1 MGHRITTQ
9 SRGKGGPTYRA
20 PSHRY
25 KAELKHIG
33 DDTKRIAGNIID
45 IEHDPARNA
54 PIAHVKLEDGTK
66 VYMLVTEGLGIG
78 ETVVWAAAGEVKNG
92 NTLTLQNIPTGTYI
106 CNIESRPNDGGKFV
120 RSSGVQAVVVDKI
133 EDRVGVRMP
142 SGETKWFN
150 GRCRATIGIVAGGGR
165 VEKPFV
171 KAGNKYHKMHNTA
184 SNWPRVRGVAMNVI
198 DHPFGGGGHQHAG
211 RPKTIARGTSP
222 GRTVGHVAARRTGK
236 SRK

>member
-9 SRGKGGPTYRA
+9 ARGKGGPTYRA

-33 DDTKRIAGNIID
+33 DDTQKITGTVVD

-54 PIAHVKLEDGTK
+54 PIALVKLETGEK

-78 ETVVWAAAGEVKNG
+78 ESVLWGSAGEVKNG

-106 CNIESRPNDGGKFV
+106 CNIEARPNDGGKFV
-120 RSSGVQAVVVDKI
+120 RSSGVQAVVVDKS
-133 EDRVGVRMP
+133 EDRVGIRMP
-142 SGETKWFN
+142 SGKTKWFN
-150 GRCRATIGIVAGGGR
+150 ARCRATVGIVAGGGR

-171 KAGNKYHKMHNTA
+171 KAGNKFHKMKNSA

-211 RPKTIARGTSP
+211 RPKTVARGTSP
-222 GRTVGHVAARRTGK
+222 GRTVGHVAARKTGRGK
-236 SRK
+236 K

>member
-1 MGHRITTQ
+1 MGHRLTTQ
-9 SRGKGGPTYRA
+9 ARGRGGPTYRA

-33 DDTKRIAGNIID
+33 DDTKKVTGTIID

-54 PIAHVKLEDGTK
+54 PIALVRLESGEK
-66 VYMLVTEGLGIG
+66 VYMLVTEGLGVG
-78 ETVVWAAAGEVKNG
+78 DVVFWGAAGEVKNG
-92 NTLTLQNIPTGTYI
+92 NTLTLGNIPTGTFI
-106 CNIESRPNDGGKFV
+106 CNIEARPNDGGKFV
-120 RSSGVQAVVVDKI
+120 RSTGVQAVVVDKT
-133 EDRVGVRMP
+133 EDRVGIRMP
-142 SGETKWFN
+142 SGKTKWFN
-150 GRCRATIGIVAGGGR
+150 ARCRATIGIVAGGGR

-184 SNWPRVRGVAMNVI
+184 ANWPRVRGVAMNVI
-198 DHPFGGGGHQHAG
+198 DHPFGGGGHQHPG

>member
-9 SRGKGGPTYRA
+9 NRGRGGPTYRA

-25 KAELKHIG
+25 KAELKHVG
-33 DDTKRIAGNIID
+33 DGTKTIRGSIID

-54 PIAHVKLEDGTK
+54 PIALVQLEDNSK
-66 VYMLVTEGLGIG
+66 VYMLVTEGIGIG
-78 ETVVWAAAGEVKNG
+78 EVVSWGTDVEVRNG
-92 NTLTLQNIPTGTYI
+92 NTLPLKSIPTGSYI
-106 CNIESRPNDGGKFV
+106 CNIEARPNDGGKFV
-120 RSSGVQAVVVDKI
+120 RSTGVQAVVVDKLD
-133 EDRVGVRMP
+133 DRVGVRMP
-142 SGETKWFN
+142 SGKTKWFN
-150 GRCRATIGIVAGGGR
+150 ARCRATIGIVAGGGR

-171 KAGNKYHKMHNTA
+171 KAGNKSHKMRNTA

-198 DHPFGGGGHQHAG
+198 DHPFGGGGHQHTG

-222 GRTVGHVAARRTGK
+222 GRTVGSVAARQTGK

>member
-9 SRGKGGPTYRA
+9 NRGKGGPTYRA

-25 KAELKHIG
+25 KADLKHIG
-33 DDTKRIAGNIID
+33 DSTTNITGSIID

-54 PIAHVKLEDGTK
+54 PVALVKLDNGTK
-66 VYMLVTEGLGIG
+66 VYMLVTEGIGIG
-78 ETVVWAAAGEVKNG
+78 ENVAWGADVDVKNG
-92 NTLTLQNIPTGTYI
+92 NTLPLQNIPAGSFI

-120 RSSGVQAVVVDKI
+120 RSTGVQAVVVDKI
-133 EDRVGVRMP
+133 GDRVGVRMP
-142 SGETKWFN
+142 SGKTKWFN
-150 GRCRATIGIVAGGGR
+150 ARCRATIGIVAGGGR

-171 KAGNKYHKMHNTA
+171 KAGNKSHKMRNTA

-222 GRTVGHVAARRTGK
+222 GRTVGHVAARKTGK

>member
-33 DDTKRIAGNIID
+33 DDTQKITGTVID

-54 PIAHVKLEDGTK
+54 PIALVKLEDGKK

-78 ETVVWAAAGEVKNG
+78 ESVLWGAAGEIKNG
-92 NTLTLQNIPTGTYI
+92 NTLTLANIPTGTYI
-106 CNIESRPNDGGKFV
+106 CNIEARPNDGGKFV
-120 RSSGVQAVVVDKI
+120 RASGVQAVVVDKI
-133 EDRVGVRMP
+133 GDRVGIRMP
-142 SGETKWFN
+142 SGKTKWFN
-150 GRCRATIGIVAGGGR
+150 ARCRATIGIVAGGGR

-171 KAGNKYHKMHNTA
+171 KAGNKYHKMQNTA

-198 DHPFGGGGHQHAG
+198 DHPFGGGGHQHTG

>member
-9 SRGKGGPTYRA
+9 ARGKGGPTYRA

-33 DDTKRIAGNIID
+33 DDAQKITGTVID

-54 PIAHVKLEDGTK
+54 PIALVKLESGEK

-78 ETVVWAAAGEVKNG
+78 ESVLWGSAGEVKNG

-106 CNIESRPNDGGKFV
+106 CNIEARPNDGGKFV
-120 RSSGVQAVVVDKI
+120 RSSGVQAVVVDKS
-133 EDRVGVRMP
+133 EDRVGIRMP
-142 SGETKWFN
+142 SGKTKWFN
-150 GRCRATIGIVAGGGR
+150 ARCRATVGIVAGGGR

-171 KAGNKYHKMHNTA
+171 KAGNKYHKMQNTA

-198 DHPFGGGGHQHAG
+198 DHPFGGGGHQHTG
-211 RPKTIARGTSP
+211 RPKTVARGTSP

>member
-33 DDTKRIAGNIID
+33 DDTQKITGTVID

-54 PIAHVKLEDGTK
+54 PIALVKLETGEK

-78 ETVVWAAAGEVKNG
+78 EPVLWGSAGEVKNG
-92 NTLTLQNIPTGTYI
+92 NTLTLANIPTGTYI
-106 CNIESRPNDGGKFV
+106 CNIEARPNDGGKFV
-120 RSSGVQAVVVDKI
+120 RASGVQAVVVDKS
-133 EDRVGVRMP
+133 EDRVGIRMP
-142 SGETKWFN
+142 SGKTKWFN
-150 GRCRATIGIVAGGGR
+150 ARCRATIGIVAGGGR

-171 KAGNKYHKMHNTA
+171 KAGNKYHKMQNTA

-198 DHPFGGGGHQHAG
+198 DHPFGGGGHQHTG

>member
-1 MGHRITTQ
+1 
-9 SRGKGGPTYRA
+9 
-20 PSHRY
+20 
-25 KAELKHIG
+25 
-33 DDTKRIAGNIID
+33 
-45 IEHDPARNA
+45 
-54 PIAHVKLEDGTK
+54 
-66 VYMLVTEGLGIG
+66 MLITEGVGVG
-78 ETVVWAAAGEVKNG
+78 TAVACGADAEVKNG
-92 NTLTLQNIPTGTYI
+92 NTLPLGNIPAGSYI

-120 RSSGVQAVVVDKI
+120 RSSGVQAIVVDKTS
-133 EDRVGVRMP
+133 DRVGVRMP
-142 SGETKWFN
+142 SGKTKWFN
-150 GRCRATIGIVAGGGR
+150 AGCRATIGIVAGGGR

-171 KAGNKYHKMHNTA
+171 KAGNKYHKMRNTA

>member
-33 DDTKRIAGNIID
+33 DDTQKITGSVID

-54 PIAHVKLEDGTK
+54 PIALVRLEDGTK

-78 ETVVWAAAGEVKNG
+78 ETITWGSTVEVKNG
-92 NTLTLQNIPTGTYI
+92 NTGTLKNIPTGTYI
-106 CNIESRPNDGGKFV
+106 CNIEARPNDGGKFV
-120 RSSGVQAVVVDKI
+120 RASGVQAVVVDKI

-142 SGETKWFN
+142 SGKTKWFN
-150 GRCRATIGIVAGGGR
+150 ARCRATIGIVAGGGR

-171 KAGNKYHKMHNTA
+171 KAGNKYHKMQNTA

-198 DHPFGGGGHQHAG
+198 DHPFGGGGHQHPG

>member
-33 DDTKRIAGNIID
+33 DDTQKITGTVID

-54 PIAHVKLEDGTK
+54 PIALVKLEAGEK

-78 ETVVWAAAGEVKNG
+78 ESVLWGSAGEIKNG
-92 NTLTLQNIPTGTYI
+92 NTLTLANIPTGTYI
-106 CNIESRPNDGGKFV
+106 CNIEARPNDGGKFV
-120 RSSGVQAVVVDKI
+120 RSSGVQAIVVDKS
-133 EDRVGVRMP
+133 EDRVGIRMP
-142 SGETKWFN
+142 SGKTKWFN
-150 GRCRATIGIVAGGGR
+150 ARCRATVGIVAGGGR

-171 KAGNKYHKMHNTA
+171 KAGNKYHKMQNTA

-198 DHPFGGGGHQHAG
+198 DHPFGGGGHQHTG
-211 RPKTIARGTSP
+211 RPKTVARGTSP
-222 GRTVGHVAARRTGK
+222 GRTVGSVAARRTGK

>member
-33 DDTKRIAGNIID
+33 DDTQNITGSVID

-54 PIAHVKLEDGTK
+54 PIALVKLENGTK

-78 ETVVWAAAGEVKNG
+78 ESVLWGSAGEIKNG
-92 NTLTLQNIPTGTYI
+92 NTLTLRNIPTGTYI
-106 CNIESRPNDGGKFV
+106 CNIEARPNDGGKFV
-120 RSSGVQAVVVDKI
+120 RASGVQAVVVDKI

-142 SGETKWFN
+142 SGKTKWFN
-150 GRCRATIGIVAGGGR
+150 ARCRATIGIVAGGGR

-171 KAGNKYHKMHNTA
+171 KAGNKYHKMQNTA

-198 DHPFGGGGHQHAG
+198 DHPFGGGGHQHTG

>member
-9 SRGKGGPTYRA
+9 NRGRGGPTYRA

-33 DDTKRIAGNIID
+33 DSTKKITGAIID

-54 PIAHVKLEDGTK
+54 PIALVQLEDGSK
-66 VYMLVTEGLGIG
+66 VYMLVTEGIGIG
-78 ETVVWAAAGEVKNG
+78 ETVAWGVDVEVKNG
-92 NTLTLQNIPTGTYI
+92 NTLPLQSIPTGAFI

-133 EDRVGVRMP
+133 GERVGVRMP
-142 SGETKWFN
+142 SGKTKWFN
-150 GRCRATIGIVAGGGR
+150 ARCRATIGIVAGGGR

-171 KAGNKYHKMHNTA
+171 KAGNKSHKMKNTA

-198 DHPFGGGGHQHAG
+198 DHPFGGGGHQHTG

-222 GRTVGHVAARRTGK
+222 GRTVGHVAARQTGK

>member
-33 DDTKRIAGNIID
+33 DDTQKINGTVID

-54 PIAHVKLEDGTK
+54 PIALVKLETGEK

-78 ETVVWAAAGEVKNG
+78 ESVHWGSAGEVKNG
-92 NTLTLQNIPTGTYI
+92 NTLTLANIPTGTYI
-106 CNIESRPNDGGKFV
+106 CNIEARPNDGGKFV
-120 RSSGVQAVVVDKI
+120 RASGVQAVVVDKS
-133 EDRVGVRMP
+133 EDRVGIRMP
-142 SGETKWFN
+142 SGKTKWFN
-150 GRCRATIGIVAGGGR
+150 ARCRATIGIVAGGGR

-171 KAGNKYHKMHNTA
+171 KAGNKYHKMQNTA

-198 DHPFGGGGHQHAG
+198 DHPFGGGGHQHTG
-211 RPKTIARGTSP
+211 RPKTVARGTSP
-222 GRTVGHVAARRTGK
+222 GRTVGSVAARRTGK

>member
-33 DDTKRIAGNIID
+33 DDTQKITGTVID

-54 PIAHVKLEDGTK
+54 PIALVKLETGEK

-78 ETVVWAAAGEVKNG
+78 ESVLWGSAGEVKNG

-106 CNIESRPNDGGKFV
+106 CNIEARPNDGGKFV
-120 RSSGVQAVVVDKI
+120 RSSGVQAVVVDKS
-133 EDRVGVRMP
+133 EDRVGIRMP
-142 SGETKWFN
+142 SGKTKWFN
-150 GRCRATIGIVAGGGR
+150 ARCRATVGIVAGGGR

-171 KAGNKYHKMHNTA
+171 KAGNKYHKMQNTA

-198 DHPFGGGGHQHAG
+198 DHPFGGGGHQHTG
-211 RPKTIARGTSP
+211 RPKTVARGTSP

>member
-9 SRGKGGPTYRA
+9 ARGKGGPTYRA

-33 DDTKRIAGNIID
+33 DDTKKVTGTVID

-54 PIAHVKLEDGTK
+54 PIALIKLDSGEK

-78 ETVVWAAAGEVKNG
+78 DEVFWGAAGEVKNG
-92 NTLTLQNIPTGTYI
+92 NTLTLANIPTGTFI
-106 CNIESRPNDGGKFV
+106 CNIEARPNDGGKFV
-120 RSSGVQAVVVDKI
+120 RSTGVQAVVVDKT
-133 EDRVGVRMP
+133 EDRVGIRMP
-142 SGETKWFN
+142 SGKTKWFN
-150 GRCRATIGIVAGGGR
+150 ARCRATIGIVAGGGR

-184 SNWPRVRGVAMNVI
+184 ANWPRVRGVAMNVI

>member
-9 SRGKGGPTYRA
+9 NRGRGGPTYRA

-33 DDTKRIAGNIID
+33 NDTQSVTGSIID

-54 PIAHVKLEDGTK
+54 PIALVKLEDGTK
-66 VYMLVTEGLGIG
+66 VYMLVTEGIGIG
-78 ETVVWAAAGEVKNG
+78 ESITWGTDADVKNG
-92 NTLTLQNIPTGTYI
+92 NTLPLINIPTGSFI
-106 CNIESRPNDGGKFV
+106 CNIEARPNDGGKFV

-133 EDRVGVRMP
+133 GERVGVRMP
-142 SGETKWFN
+142 SGKTKWFN
-150 GRCRATIGIVAGGGR
+150 ARCRATIGIVAGGGR
-165 VEKPFV
+165 VDKPFV
-171 KAGNKYHKMHNTA
+171 KAGNKAHKMRNTA

-198 DHPFGGGGHQHAG
+198 DHPFGGGGHQHTG

>member
-33 DDTKRIAGNIID
+33 DETQKIMGNVID

-54 PIAHVKLEDGTK
+54 PIALVKLDDGTK

-78 ETVVWAAAGEVKNG
+78 EVVSWGSDVEVKNG
-92 NTLTLQNIPTGTYI
+92 NTLTLQYIPTGTYI
-106 CNIESRPNDGGKFV
+106 CNIEARPNDGGKFV
-120 RSSGVQAVVVDKI
+120 RASGVQAVVIDKI
-133 EDRVGVRMP
+133 EDRVWIRMP
-142 SGETKWFN
+142 SGKTKWFN
-150 GRCRATIGIVAGGGR
+150 HRCRATIGIVAGGGR
-165 VEKPFV
+165 VDKPFV
-171 KAGNKYHKMHNTA
+171 KAGNKYHKMQNTA

-198 DHPFGGGGHQHAG
+198 DHPFGVAD
-211 RPKTIARGTSP
+211 TSIQ
-222 GRTVGHVAARRTGK
+222 VVRRQLHDEHLPAELWDM
-236 SRK
+236 

>member
-9 SRGKGGPTYRA
+9 NRGRGGPTYRA

-33 DDTKRIAGNIID
+33 NDTQSVTGSIID

-54 PIAHVKLEDGTK
+54 PIALVKLEDGTK
-66 VYMLVTEGLGIG
+66 VYMLVTEGIGIG
-78 ETVVWAAAGEVKNG
+78 ESITWGTDADVKNG
-92 NTLTLQNIPTGTYI
+92 NTLPLINIPTGSFI
-106 CNIESRPNDGGKFV
+106 CNIEARPNDGGKFV

-133 EDRVGVRMP
+133 GERVGVRMP
-142 SGETKWFN
+142 SGKTKWFN
-150 GRCRATIGIVAGGGR
+150 ARCRATIGIVAGGGR
-165 VEKPFV
+165 VDKPFV
-171 KAGNKYHKMHNTA
+171 KAGNKSHKMRNTA

-198 DHPFGGGGHQHAG
+198 DHPFGGGGHQHTG

>member
-9 SRGKGGPTYRA
+9 ARGKGGPTYRA

-33 DDTKRIAGNIID
+33 DDTQNNTGTVID

-54 PIAHVKLEDGTK
+54 PIALVKLESGPK

-78 ETVVWAAAGEVKNG
+78 EVITWGSSGEVKNG
-92 NTLTLQNIPTGTYI
+92 NTLTLQHIPTGTYI
-106 CNIESRPNDGGKFV
+106 CNIEARPNDGGKFV
-120 RSSGVQAVVVDKI
+120 RASGVQAVVVDKI
-133 EDRVGVRMP
+133 EDRVGIRMP
-142 SGETKWFN
+142 SGKTKWFN
-150 GRCRATIGIVAGGGR
+150 QRCRATVGIVAGGGR
-165 VEKPFV
+165 VDKPFV
-171 KAGNKYHKMHNTA
+171 KAGNKHHKMQNTA

-198 DHPFGGGGHQHAG
+198 DHPFGGGGHQHPG

>member
-9 SRGKGGPTYRA
+9 ARGKGGPTYRA

-33 DDTKRIAGNIID
+33 DDTQKITGTVID

-54 PIAHVKLEDGTK
+54 PIALVKLETGEK

-78 ETVVWAAAGEVKNG
+78 ESVLWGSAGEVKNG
-92 NTLTLQNIPTGTYI
+92 NTLTLANIPTGTYI
-106 CNIESRPNDGGKFV
+106 CNIEARPNDGGKFV
-120 RSSGVQAVVVDKI
+120 RSSGVQAVVVDKS
-133 EDRVGVRMP
+133 EDRVGIRMP
-142 SGETKWFN
+142 SGKTKWFN
-150 GRCRATIGIVAGGGR
+150 ARCRATVGIVAGGGR

-171 KAGNKYHKMHNTA
+171 KAGNKYHKMQNTA

-198 DHPFGGGGHQHAG
+198 DHPFGGGGHQHTG

>member
-25 KAELKHIG
+25 KAELKHVG
-33 DDTKRIAGNIID
+33 DDTRKITGTVID

-54 PIAHVKLEDGTK
+54 PIALVKLEDGNK

-78 ETVVWAAAGEVKNG
+78 ETILWGSVGEVKNG

-106 CNIESRPNDGGKFV
+106 CNIEARPNDGGKFV
-120 RSSGVQAVVVDKI
+120 RSSGVQAVVIDKI
-133 EDRVGVRMP
+133 EDRVGIKMP
-142 SGETKWFN
+142 SGKTKWFN
-150 GRCRATIGIVAGGGR
+150 HRCRATIGIVAGGGR

-171 KAGNKYHKMHNTA
+171 KAGNKYHKMANTA

-198 DHPFGGGGHQHAG
+198 DHPFGGGGHQHPG

>member
-33 DDTKRIAGNIID
+33 DDTQKITGTVID

-54 PIAHVKLEDGTK
+54 PIALVKLEDGAK

-78 ETVVWAAAGEVKNG
+78 ESVLWSAAGEVKNG
-92 NTLTLQNIPTGTYI
+92 NTLTLANIPTGTYI
-106 CNIESRPNDGGKFV
+106 CNIEARPNDGGKFV
-120 RSSGVQAVVVDKI
+120 RASGVQAVVVDKI
-133 EDRVGVRMP
+133 GDRVGIRM
-142 SGETKWFN
+142 
-150 GRCRATIGIVAGGGR
+150 
-165 VEKPFV
+165 KPFV
-171 KAGNKYHKMHNTA
+171 KAGNKYHKMQNTA

-198 DHPFGGGGHQHAG
+198 DHPFGGGGHQHPG

>member
-33 DDTKRIAGNIID
+33 DDTQKITGSVID
-45 IEHDPARNA
+45 IEHDPARNS
-54 PIAHVKLEDGTK
+54 PIALVKLENGTK

-78 ETVVWAAAGEVKNG
+78 ETITWGSNVEVKNG
-92 NTLTLQNIPTGTYI
+92 NTGTLKNIPTGTYI
-106 CNIESRPNDGGKFV
+106 CNIEARPNDGGKFV

-142 SGETKWFN
+142 SGKTKWFN
-150 GRCRATIGIVAGGGR
+150 ARCRATVGIVAGGGR

-171 KAGNKYHKMHNTA
+171 KAGNKYHKMQNTA

-198 DHPFGGGGHQHAG
+198 DHPFGGGGHQHPG

>member
-9 SRGKGGPTYRA
+9 NRGRGGPTYRA

-25 KAELKHIG
+25 KADLKHIG
-33 DDTKRIAGNIID
+33 DGTTKIAGSIID

-54 PIAHVKLEDGTK
+54 PVALVKLEDGTK
-66 VYMLVTEGLGIG
+66 VYMLVTEGIGIG
-78 ETVVWAAAGEVKNG
+78 ENVAWGADVDVKNG
-92 NTLTLQNIPTGTYI
+92 NTLPLQNIPAGSFI

-133 EDRVGVRMP
+133 GDRVGVRMP
-142 SGETKWFN
+142 SGKTKWFN
-150 GRCRATIGIVAGGGR
+150 ARCRATIGIVAGGGR

-171 KAGNKYHKMHNTA
+171 KAGNKSHKMRNTA

-198 DHPFGGGGHQHAG
+198 DHPFGGGGHQHTG

-222 GRTVGHVAARRTGK
+222 GRTVGHVAARKTGK